1 MKAPLI
7 VALLALVLSAV
18 ALAAMLTTALST
30 EPRATDPALPMV
42 SAHDA
47 DILAQ
52 LKSLTEE
59 NRDLRDRLATLEL
72 MPASSPSQRAPV
84 TAGFVP
90 KEEFEAFR
98 DEVRLALGS
107 SGTPDGEA
115 LTSLPGFKEQIAD
128 TLSEIRHE
136 EAVGK
141 VRTRIAARL
150 AKLDETMPRIDEWLE
165 LTLQQSSSM
174 RTALLAQYDREAEL
188 VRRWEAGEDSEVLGE
203 LKRSDREAHRDEL
216 AGFLTPAQ
224 LETYASRSG
233 GGGK

>member
-7 VALLALVLSAV
+7 VSFLALVLSAV

-30 EPRATDPALPMV
+30 EPRAVDPALP
-42 SAHDA
+42 SAAASDA

-52 LKSLTEE
+52 LKNLAEE
-59 NRDLRDRLATLEL
+59 NRDLRDRLAILEL
-72 MPASSPSQRAPV
+72 IPASSPSQRVPV

-98 DEVRLALGS
+98 DEVRLALAS
-107 SGTPDGEA
+107 SGALDDDA
-115 LTSLPGFKEQIAD
+115 LTALPGFKKKVAD

-141 VRTRIAARL
+141 VRTRIEARL

-165 LTLQQSSSM
+165 LTPQQSSSM

-188 VRRWEAGEDSEVLGE
+188 VRRWEAGEDTEILGE
-203 LKRSDREAHRDEL
+203 LKRSDREAHRNEL

-224 LETYASRSG
+224 LETYTSRGG